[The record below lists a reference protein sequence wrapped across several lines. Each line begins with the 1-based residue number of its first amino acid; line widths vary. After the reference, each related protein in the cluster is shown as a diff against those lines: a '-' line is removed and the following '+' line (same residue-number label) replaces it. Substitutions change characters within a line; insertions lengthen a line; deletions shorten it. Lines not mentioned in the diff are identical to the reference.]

1 VCSAKYGSFLEFIDF
16 MFSCYVAH
24 VFSKWL
30 WNIII
35 IIKPRKTKNNM
46 ANERVLYSTIS
57 ITHNGYCP
65 KKKHMR
71 ALNCPV
77 FTLLYIF

>member
-1 VCSAKYGSFLEFIDF
+1 
-16 MFSCYVAH
+16 
-24 VFSKWL
+24 
-30 WNIII
+30 
-35 IIKPRKTKNNM
+35 M